1 MPTACRGSRKRPS
14 AHVACPCGVTF
25 ERALVSIAHILSAC
39 ASTPESRLRDDMWDI
54 YRRKAAECPL
64 PNRNFVV
71 ESVEMDGRVHLF
83 GHISSGFDE
92 FRSCYWGGIAAQ
104 IERRRAAGLP
114 VPDGLDP
121 HPDIDLDQD

>member
-1 MPTACRGSRKRPS
+1 MGPYRRSRF
-14 AHVACPCGVTF
+14 AVMAVVC
-25 ERALVSIAHILSAC
+25 IAHTLSAC
-39 ASTPESRLRDDMWDI
+39 ASTPESRLRDDMWGI
-54 YRRKAAECPL
+54 YRSTAAECQL

-71 ESVEMDGRVHLF
+71 QSVEMDGRVHLF

-92 FRSCYWGGIAAQ
+92 FRNCYWDGIAAQ